1 MVSVLWAVTLGARTA
16 AGTKRNSTVS
26 RNLATILPPCCRSD
40 RPIIRSKRRKDSRM
54 GRFDLHGPPDALG
67 PNRYHGT
74 GCIAH
79 HADRNPYHPKLL
91 LQKSRYLIVIYTA
104 CAADR

>member
-1 MVSVLWAVTLGARTA
+1 LLAPLTLGGRH
-16 AGTKRNSTVS
+16 GKLSELVTVS
-26 RNLATILPPCCRSD
+26 STSQANGFDFPALLGTERHPGVTAGIVLFR
-40 RPIIRSKRRKDSRM
+40 
-54 GRFDLHGPPDALG
+54 DLHGPPDALG

-74 GCIAH
+74 GCIAYH
-79 HADRNPYHPKLL
+79 FDRNPYHPKLL